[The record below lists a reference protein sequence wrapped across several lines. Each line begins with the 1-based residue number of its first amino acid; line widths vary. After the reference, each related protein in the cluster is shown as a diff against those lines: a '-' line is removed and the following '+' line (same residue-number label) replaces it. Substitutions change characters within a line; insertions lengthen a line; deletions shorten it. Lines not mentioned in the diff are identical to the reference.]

1 MAELAHQLKVSEQL
15 ERVNR
20 SLARAAPSGG
30 ARSGGA
36 PARGARGGGALGGGA
51 MPMGAPRG
59 ALATRPHAETR
70 AYCDPAA
77 YDPAA
82 YGTGGNTGHSST
94 HPVAAHTC
102 RAHGT
107 AAHSLAHSTPVSSAR
122 RANMAGLARPI
133 FGSREPFG
141 VG

>member
-1 MAELAHQLKVSEQL
+1 MPVG
-15 ERVNR
+15 
-20 SLARAAPSGG
+20 GG
-30 ARSGGA
+30 A
-36 PARGARGGGALGGGA
+36 ARGA
-51 MPMGAPRG
+51 PTG

-70 AYCDPAA
+70 AYYDHAYDPAAYHAAYCDPAA
-77 YDPAA
+77 YCDTA

-102 RAHGT
+102 RAHGTAAHGLAHST